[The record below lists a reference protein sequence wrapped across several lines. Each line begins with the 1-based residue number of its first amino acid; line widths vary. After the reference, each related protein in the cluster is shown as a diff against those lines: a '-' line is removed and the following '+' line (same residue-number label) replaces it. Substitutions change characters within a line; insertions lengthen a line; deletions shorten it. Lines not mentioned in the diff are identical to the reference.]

1 MQLIL
6 PLLQRTRVHEDLR
19 TLLLHIIEDLASELW
34 SIPPETNIVYSQVLL
49 QVVTEVVR
57 CFPSDDAQMKKAS
70 DGMVKTLSLLF
81 KCLLAAVTMTV
92 VSSNAEWDGC
102 IVASYL
108 KAIRSMTVRLTY
120 YPLLMKTIFETT
132 VMVLNN
138 CIGGFDMQSMEDMN
152 GLFEFMITALD
163 RYK

>member
-1 MQLIL
+1 M
-6 PLLQRTRVHEDLR
+6 
-19 TLLLHIIEDLASELW
+19 
-34 SIPPETNIVYSQVLL
+34 
-49 QVVTEVVR
+49 VTETVR
-57 CFPSDDAQMKKAS
+57 CFPSDDTQLKKAS

-81 KCLLAAVTMTV
+81 KCLLTAVTMTV
-92 VSSNAEWDGC
+92 VSNNTEWDGC

-108 KAIRSMTVRLTY
+108 KAIRSMTLRLTY
-120 YPLLMKTIFETT
+120 YPLLMKTIFEAT